1 MSLIPKYTQIEISK
15 RIQSTIDLSNLDVN
29 EYAIQHCYDITR
41 LQQLLHPTLIWIAK
55 DYQLAAKILHTTPK
69 QLLASL
75 PQEELDSISFRALEN
90 TEEIN
95 AKVQQLDQ
103 IFQLLT
109 YQLKIGS
116 DRRD

>member
-1 MSLIPKYTQIEISK
+1 MNLIPKYTQIEISN
-15 RIQSTIDLSNLDVN
+15 RIQSTIDASHLNID
-29 EYAIQHCYDITR
+29 EYAKQYCYDITR
-41 LQQLLHPTLIWIAK
+41 LQRLLQPTLIWIAK

-69 QLLASL
+69 QLLVSL

-95 AKVQQLDQ
+95 NKVQQLDQ

-116 DRRD
+116 DTHD